1 MGDDYRETRLGGP
14 GRPEPR
20 TGRDLQDQ
28 IALLSAQ
35 VRRLGERISGASASR
50 EPQPAT
56 LAGDREVVDALSAS
70 ILAAAENVAA
80 EIRSS
85 AAREA
90 QLMRGNVER
99 KEDVR
104 LAGLAA
110 MVGQHRE
117 TVSALSSEGERI
129 ERSAA
134 ALRAQIR
141 ALEGEIQAIGET
153 IDTLLSRRD

>member
-1 MGDDYRETRLGGP
+1 M
-14 GRPEPR
+14 
-20 TGRDLQDQ
+20 
-28 IALLSAQ
+28 
-35 VRRLGERISGASASR
+35 
-50 EPQPAT
+50 
-56 LAGDREVVDALSAS
+56 VDALSAS

-90 QLMRGNVER
+90 QLMRRNLER

-117 TVSALSSEGERI
+117 TVSALSNEGERI

-141 ALEGEIQAIGET
+141 ALEGELQAIGET
-153 IDTLLSRRD
+153 IDGLLFRRD

>member
-1 MGDDYRETRLGGP
+1 MGDDYRQTQLGGP
-14 GRPEPR
+14 GRSEPR
-20 TGRDLQDQ
+20 TGRELQDQ

-35 VRRLGERISGASASR
+35 VRRLGERISGAAPSR
-50 EPQPAT
+50 EPQPPAP
-56 LAGDREVVDALSAS
+56 AGERQVVDALSAS

-90 QLMRGNVER
+90 QLMRRNLER

-117 TVSALSSEGERI
+117 TVSALSNKGEMIRRPPRSEASVGKSVDLGGRRI
-129 ERSAA
+129 
-134 ALRAQIR
+134 I
-141 ALEGEIQAIGET
+141 
-153 IDTLLSRRD
+153 